1 MWEKYEIWWYMIHL
15 TFILTIQHLFSGITL
30 TFSFKLTPK
39 CPLNSTNVEFI
50 NTTLVVV
57 VVIDMFRCQKLLNQS
72 YFPIFHLTLT
82 WEKHREGERER
93 EKKSCMSFL
102 TNRYRKLCKLY
113 SIDKELGNSRVPLM
127 SWHNKIIWWRQHK
140 SSTMLH
146 LFNEF
151 EVVEFHFF
159 SPSVYAKHLYTE
171 YLTCENHLASFKQ
184 GTENIRWPVE
194 RKKLVIHGFDWVRT
208 GKWNANMSW
217 NL

>member
-1 MWEKYEIWWYMIHL
+1 MSAEFHKRGIH
-15 TFILTIQHLFSGITL
+15 QHDASRRRRHRYVQVSKTTQPIIFSN
-30 TFSFKLTPK
+30 FSFNADLRQTQG
-39 CPLNSTNVEFI
+39 N
-50 NTTLVVV
+50 
-57 VVIDMFRCQKLLNQS
+57 R
-72 YFPIFHLTLT
+72 
-82 WEKHREGERER
+82 ERER

-102 TNRYRKLCKLY
+102 TNLYRKLCKLY
-113 SIDKELGNSRVPLM
+113 SIDKELGNFRVPLM

-146 LFNEF
+146 LFNKF

-171 YLTCENHLASFKQ
+171 YLTCENHLDSFKQ

-208 GKWNANMSW
+208 GK
-217 NL
+217 